1 MDRTGD
7 TGRIEKSANLKR
19 TVEIRII
26 RSDLSSSGCESVYTV
41 DYREGMTLHNALDLI
56 YRELDPTIAFR
67 PYRCNKGVCM
77 SCIVTANGKRQRACT
92 TFLDPDD
99 KVLVEPDGTR
109 PVVRDLVTIP

>member
-67 PYRCNKGVCM
+67 PYDISRSRSQGAGGAGQESAGSKGSRYHSIRRERYGNHGYNIRIRCGN
-77 SCIVTANGKRQRACT
+77 RH
-92 TFLDPDD
+92 
-99 KVLVEPDGTR
+99 
-109 PVVRDLVTIP
+109 